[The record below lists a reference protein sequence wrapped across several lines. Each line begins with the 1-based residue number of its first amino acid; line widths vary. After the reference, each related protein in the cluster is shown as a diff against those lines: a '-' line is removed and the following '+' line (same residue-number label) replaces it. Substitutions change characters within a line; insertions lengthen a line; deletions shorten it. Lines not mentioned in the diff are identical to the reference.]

1 MEKILTAIGFAFLIS
16 GIVGVY
22 MTIGLLQWGSSD
34 WVLVIITCG
43 TLAAAGLGIIIG
55 LILTLD

>member
-1 MEKILTAIGFAFLIS
+1 MEKILAAIGFAFLIS

-22 MTIGLLQWGSSD
+22 MTLGLLQWGSSD
-34 WVLVIITCG
+34 WVLATITCG
-43 TLAAAGLGIIIG
+43 TLAAAGLGMIIG

>member
-1 MEKILTAIGFAFLIS
+1 MEKILAAIGFAFLIS

-22 MTIGLLQWGSSD
+22 MTLGLLQWGSSD
-34 WVLVIITCG
+34 WVLVTITSG
-43 TLAAAGLGIIIG
+43 IFAAAGLGIIIG